1 MANRL
6 WEQLFGRGLVLTL
19 EDFGSA
25 GDQPTHPRL
34 LDHLAIRFQQDHG
47 WSVKSL
53 LKDIVL
59 SGTYQ
64 QTASVSPAAYSDDPS
79 NAKLGRGPRQR
90 MTAEMVRDHAL
101 AVSGLFSPKLYGPP
115 VYPPLPKGVWTP
127 FSGEKWVTAQPN
139 DSDRYRRSLYVF
151 MKRSIPFP
159 MFATFDAPSRE
170 ICQQRR
176 LPSNTPLQSLTLLND
191 EAFEE
196 CARALADRIDGNEG
210 NLATKL
216 AYGFLLTTS
225 HPPRSGALNELER
238 LYKRLRDTEK
248 ASHSEALTVVASV
261 LINLDAA
268 LTK

>member
-1 MANRL
+1 MERVRL
-6 WEQLFGRGLVLTL
+6 V
-19 EDFGSA
+19 SA
-25 GDQPTHPRL
+25 RFSASGDT
-34 LDHLAIRFQQDHG
+34 
-47 WSVKSL
+47 
-53 LKDIVL
+53 
-59 SGTYQ
+59 
-64 QTASVSPAAYSDDPS
+64 
-79 NAKLGRGPRQR
+79 
-90 MTAEMVRDHAL
+90 
-101 AVSGLFSPKLYGPP
+101 
-115 VYPPLPKGVWTP
+115 
-127 FSGEKWVTAQPN
+127 
-139 DSDRYRRSLYVF
+139 
-151 MKRSIPFP
+151 RSISAAASAAVAEAG
-159 MFATFDAPSRE
+159 ATFDAPSRE